1 MQAEGGG
8 AMKIALVRQRYNP
21 YGGAERFVERALTAL
36 AAEDVEL
43 TLLARAWSEAPSPEA
58 AGAHKDWRLLR
69 CNPFYIGRV
78 WRDWGFARAVCA
90 AVKAHRFDLVQ
101 SHERISCCDVY
112 RAGDG
117 VHRQW
122 LANRR
127 RAAGLWE
134 RIALTLNPYH
144 WYTLAAEK
152 RLFHSAALRAVIC
165 NSNMVKEELRR
176 HFGLA
181 EAKLHVI
188 YSGVDLDAFHPR
200 LREAWRKRKRE
211 ELGIADAAMV
221 FLFVG
226 SGFRR
231 KGLPQLLRALSGV
244 RDAHLVV
251 VGADKELAR
260 LRRVAE
266 QARLSARVHFTG
278 GQADVKPWYGMA
290 DCFVLPTLYDPFPNA
305 ALEAMACGLP
315 LITSLQCGA
324 AEFVESGVQGY
335 VCRDPL
341 DVVELARC
349 LNLAAAPGQA
359 QRMGA
364 AARSKV
370 EAYGL
375 AHMAQRLTQL
385 YADLLRAKLR

>member
-1 MQAEGGG
+1 MR
-8 AMKIALVRQRYNP
+8 IALVRQRYNP
-21 YGGAERFVERALTAL
+21 YGGAERFVERAMSAL
-36 AAEDVEL
+36 AAQNVEL
-43 TLLARAWSEAPSPEA
+43 TLLTRAWPTETGPGAAA
-58 AGAHKDWRLLR
+58 AGKDRRLIR
-69 CNPFYIGRV
+69 CDPFYLGSV
-78 WRDWGFARAVCA
+78 WRDWSFARAVCA
-90 AVKAHRFDLVQ
+90 AIKSHSFDLVQ

-127 RAAGLWE
+127 RAAGVWE
-134 RIALTLNPYH
+134 RIALALNPYH
-144 WYTLAAEK
+144 WYTLAAEQ
-152 RLFHSAALRAVIC
+152 RLFDSPRLRAVIC
-165 NSNMVKEELRR
+165 NSNMVKEEVRR

-188 YSGVDLDAFHPR
+188 YSGVDLEAFHPR
-200 LREAWRKRKRE
+200 LRQTWREAKRN
-211 ELGIADAAMV
+211 ELGIADTATV

-226 SGFRR
+226 SGFWR

-244 RDAHLVV
+244 GEVHLVV
-251 VGADKELAR
+251 VGADKDLPR
-260 LRRVAE
+260 LRREASDSK
-266 QARLSARVHFTG
+266 LSGRVHFLG
-278 GQADVKPWYGMA
+278 PQADVKPWYGMS

-315 LITSLQCGA
+315 LITSQQCGA
-324 AEFVESGVQGY
+324 AELVDSGVEGY

-349 LNLAAAPGQA
+349 LNLAAAPGHA
-359 QRMGA
+359 QRMGM

-370 EAYGL
+370 EPYDL
-375 AHMAQRLTQL
+375 ARMAQRLTRL
-385 YADLLRAKLR
+385 YADLLQADRQ

>member
-1 MQAEGGG
+1 
-8 AMKIALVRQRYNP
+8 MKIALVRQRYNP
-21 YGGAERFVERALTAL
+21 YGGAERFVERAMTAL
-36 AAEDVEL
+36 AAQDVEL
-43 TLLARAWSEAPSPEA
+43 ALLAREWSREAEPNGPD
-58 AGAHKDWRLLR
+58 AGEHLRLIR
-69 CNPFYIGRV
+69 CDPFYIGRV
-78 WRDWGFARAVCA
+78 WRDWSFARAVCA
-90 AVKAHRFDLVQ
+90 AVKAHSFDLVQ

-122 LANRR
+122 LANRKR
-127 RAAGLWE
+127 GAGIWE

-152 RLFHSAALRAVIC
+152 RLFQSPRLRAVIC
-165 NSNMVKEELRR
+165 NSNMVKEEVRR
-176 HFGLA
+176 HFGLD
-181 EAKLHVI
+181 EARLRVI
-188 YSGVDLDAFHPR
+188 YSGVDLAAFHPR
-200 LREAWRKRKRE
+200 LRETWRARKRA
-211 ELGIADAAMV
+211 ELGIAEASMV

-231 KGLPQLLRALSGV
+231 KGLPQLLRALSGA

-251 VGADKELAR
+251 VGADKDLPR
-260 LRRVAE
+260 LRRAAE
-266 QARLSARVHFTG
+266 QAKLAGRVHFTG
-278 GQADVKPWYGMA
+278 GQEDVRPWYGMA

-305 ALEAMACGLP
+305 ALEAMASGLP

-324 AEFVESGVQGY
+324 AEFVESGIEGY

-364 AARSKV
+364 AARRRV
-370 EAYGL
+370 EAYDL
-375 AHMAQRLTQL
+375 AVMAQQLTRL
-385 YADLLRAKLR
+385 YSELLQSKAQ

>member
-1 MQAEGGG
+1 M
-8 AMKIALVRQRYNP
+8 I
-21 YGGAERFVERALTAL
+21 
-36 AAEDVEL
+36 
-43 TLLARAWSEAPSPEA
+43 
-58 AGAHKDWRLLR
+58 R
-69 CNPFYIGRV
+69 CDPFYIGRV
-78 WRDWGFARAVCA
+78 WRDWSFARAVCA
-90 AVKAHRFDLVQ
+90 ALKTNAFDLVQ
-101 SHERISCCDVY
+101 SHERIACCDIY

-134 RIALTLNPYH
+134 RLALALNPYH

-152 RLFHSAALRAVIC
+152 RLFASPRLRAVIC
-165 NSNMVKEELRR
+165 NSNMVKEEVRR
-176 HFGLA
+176 YFGLA
-181 EAKLHVI
+181 ESKLHVI
-188 YSGVDLDAFHPR
+188 YSGVDLAAFHPDLR
-200 LREAWRKRKRE
+200 LTWRGRKRE

-231 KGLPQLLRALSGV
+231 KGVPQLLRALSGV

-251 VGADKELAR
+251 VGADKELPQ
-260 LRRVAE
+260 LRRAAE
-266 QARLSARVHFTG
+266 QAELSGRVHFAG
-278 GQADVKPWYGMA
+278 GQEDVKPWYGMA

-315 LITSLQCGA
+315 LITSSQCGA
-324 AEFVESGVQGY
+324 AELIESGVEGY

-359 QRMGA
+359 RRMGA
-364 AARSKV
+364 AARRRV
-370 EAYGL
+370 ESCGL
-375 AHMAQRLTQL
+375 EGMAQQLTRL
-385 YADLLRAKLR
+385 YSNLLQTKG

>member
-1 MQAEGGG
+1 
-8 AMKIALVRQRYNP
+8 MKIALVRQRYNP
-21 YGGAERFVERALTAL
+21 YGGAERFVERAMIAL
-36 AAEDVEL
+36 AAQGVEL
-43 TLLARAWSEAPSPEA
+43 TLLARTWSGEMGSGGT
-58 AGAHKDWRLLR
+58 GADKERRLIR
-69 CNPFYIGRV
+69 CDPFYIGRV
-78 WRDWGFARAVCA
+78 WRDWSFARAVCA
-90 AVKAHRFDLVQ
+90 AVKSQRFDLVQ

-122 LANRR
+122 LCNRR
-127 RAAGLWE
+127 RAAGVWE

-152 RLFHSAALRAVIC
+152 RMFESPRLRAVIC
-165 NSNMVKEELRR
+165 NSNMVKEEVRR

-181 EAKLHVI
+181 EAKLRVI
-188 YSGVDLDAFHPR
+188 YSGVDLVAFHPD
-200 LREAWRKRKRE
+200 LRQTWRGRKRG

-231 KGLPQLLRALSGV
+231 KGLPQLLRALGGV

-251 VGADKELAR
+251 VGADKDLPR
-260 LRRVAE
+260 LRRAAE
-266 QARLSARVHFTG
+266 QAKLSGRVHFTG
-278 GQADVKPWYGMA
+278 GQDDVKPWYGMA
-290 DCFVLPTLYDPFPNA
+290 DCFVLPSLYDPFPNA

-324 AEFVESGVQGY
+324 AEFVESGVEGY

-370 EAYGL
+370 EPYGL
-375 AHMAQRLTQL
+375 AGMAQRLTQL
-385 YADLLRAKLR
+385 YADLLQTKS

>member
-1 MQAEGGG
+1 
-8 AMKIALVRQRYNP
+8 MKIALVRQRYNP
-21 YGGAERFVERALTAL
+21 YGGAERFVERAMTAL
-36 AAEDVEL
+36 AAQDVEL
-43 TLLARAWSEAPSPEA
+43 TLLARAWFDAPG
-58 AGAHKDWRLLR
+58 AGEQRRLIR
-69 CNPFYIGRV
+69 CDPFYIGRV

-90 AVKAHRFDLVQ
+90 AVQTHSFDLVQ

-122 LANRR
+122 LANRKR
-127 RAAGLWE
+127 GAGVWE

-152 RLFHSAALRAVIC
+152 RLFQSPRLRAVIC
-165 NSNMVKEELRR
+165 NSNMVKEEVRR
-176 HFGLA
+176 HFDLA
-181 EAKLHVI
+181 EDKLHVI
-188 YSGVDLDAFHPR
+188 YNGVDLVAYNPA
-200 LREAWRKRKRE
+200 LREEWRARKRA
-211 ELGIADAAMV
+211 ELGIADSAMV

-226 SGFRR
+226 SGFAR
-231 KGLPQLLRALSGV
+231 KGVPQLLRAMTGM
-244 RDAHLVV
+244 RGAHLMV
-251 VGADKELAR
+251 VGKDRELALMQR
-260 LRRVAE
+260 TAGDMKLAD
-266 QARLSARVHFTG
+266 RVHFTG
-278 GQADVKPWYGMA
+278 GQDDVKPWYGMA

-324 AEFVESGVQGY
+324 AEFVESSVEGY

-341 DVVELARC
+341 DVLELARC

-364 AARSKV
+364 AARRRV
-370 EAYGL
+370 EPYGL
-375 AHMAQRLTQL
+375 DAMARRLTGL
-385 YADLLRAKLR
+385 YADLLLTGSP